1 MNFEER
7 KAEIFRRG
15 NARIAA
21 KKRKKR
27 IILGAVVPVL
37 LVALLAF
44 PVGRLLSSA
53 KGEEKAPAILMENQ
67 PSIAPGE
74 QPAPQATYPELVLND
89 NTQPFSPG
97 VPPGSSMGRF
107 TIGRDPRGNWN
118 LGFFYQTPPDLWLYS
133 LEGDVVKAQEVG
145 YNWTNK
151 ILFWENSTVSES
163 PDILSPGVVDV
174 QIHTSYGYLVLDA
187 SNYMPWDVDAE
198 YWSASVLGKESFFD
212 GNGQSAFLAFD
223 ENQWLPASTDFFP
236 SQKLYR
242 LNLRPGDNIYHISI
256 QWPKGG
262 ASYCFRVNYEE

>member
-7 KAEIFRRG
+7 KAEILRRANG
-15 NARIAA
+15 RIAA

-37 LVALLAF
+37 LVAVLAF
-44 PVGRLLSSA
+44 PVGRLLGTA
-53 KGEEKAPAILMENQ
+53 KGEEKATAIQMENQ
-67 PSIAPGE
+67 PSIPPDE
-74 QPAPQATYPELVLND
+74 ETIPFPQVTYPESVLHD
-89 NTQPFSPG
+89 NSPG

-133 LEGDVVKAQEVG
+133 LEGDVVKAQKVG
-145 YNWTNK
+145 YYWTNK
-151 ILFWENSTVSES
+151 ILFGENSTVSES

-212 GNGQSAFLAFD
+212 GNGQSASLFFD
-223 ENQWLPASTDFFP
+223 GSQWLPACTDFFP

>member
-7 KAEIFRRG
+7 KAEIFRRANG
-15 NARIAA
+15 RIAA

-27 IILGAVVPVL
+27 IVLGAVVPVL
-37 LVALLAF
+37 LVAVLAF
-44 PVGRLLSSA
+44 PVGRLLGSA
-53 KGEEKAPAILMENQ
+53 KGEEKATAIQMENQ

-74 QPAPQATYPELVLND
+74 ETIPFPQVTYPELVLND
-89 NTQPFSPG
+89 NSPG
-97 VPPGSSMGRF
+97 VPPGSSMGRY

-145 YNWTNK
+145 YYWTNK
-151 ILFWENSTVSES
+151 ILFGGNSAVSES

-198 YWSASVLGKESFFD
+198 YWSAGVIGKESYYDGNSKEAYLCFD
-212 GNGQSAFLAFD
+212 G
-223 ENQWLPASTDFFP
+223 NQWLPASTDFFP